1 MCPFGTAGVQL
12 LRGWGGGGGGGGG
25 CLGGGGG
32 GGGGGG
38 RSPAALFCNLK
49 KSDLTLEK
57 NMLKLCSS
65 MG

>member
-1 MCPFGTAGVQL
+1 MYPLKTACIRLEQYVSIWNSRGATIEGV
-12 LRGWGGGGGGGGG
+12 
-25 CLGGGGG
+25 
-32 GGGGGG
+32 GGGG